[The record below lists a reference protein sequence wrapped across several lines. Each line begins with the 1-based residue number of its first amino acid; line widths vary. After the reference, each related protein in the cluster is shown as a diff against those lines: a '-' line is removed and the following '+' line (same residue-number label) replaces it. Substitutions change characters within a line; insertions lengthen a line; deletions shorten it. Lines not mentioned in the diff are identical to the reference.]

1 MRTPTGLVF
10 VSNTGD
16 CTTAFPCALGVVP
29 AGATRT
35 ITATFTVPPGYSGP
49 SPIENVTDVS
59 STTVDTNTANNA
71 ATAVTTLNRDAD
83 VEVTK
88 TVPSSSVLVGDEIL
102 VTINALNHGP
112 NPATG
117 IEVTDSLPAG
127 FDFVSASASQGAYDP
142 ATGAWSVGSLAVGE
156 TAQLVLT
163 AKVTAPGVIT
173 NLAVKTGQNEPD
185 PIVGNDSAAAGTTAT
200 PAADLAGRQGGR
212 SPRRAGGRD
221 ADIHGSCNESR
232 TESGDGRHDR
242 GCVARRALVRVG
254 CRLRKARTTRRL
266 ASGRSGHSIRP
277 AQATLT
283 LVARVD
289 QPGALVNNASM
300 ASQDQI
306 DPNPINNSDAES
318 VNAAPAADL
327 RVTKAVSD
335 AAPGVGALVTYTIAV
350 TNLGPDDATSAEVS
364 DVLPAG
370 VAFVSA
376 RASQG
381 SYDAGTGIWTL
392 GAVPATRTEILTV
405 TGRVTELGTLV
416 NTATRQSSTP
426 VDPNAANDTG
436 TATLTSS
443 VVADLSLTKTPSV
456 PAAAAGTSFTWT
468 VAVVNNGP
476 STAVGAS
483 VTDSFPAPFTGVT
496 WTCTAS
502 SGSRCASPSG
512 TGTIATTVDLLAGGS
527 ATFVATGLSAPVGS
541 SPLVNVATVAVAA
554 GTTDPDLSNNSDTSA
569 VGLASL
575 ADVQVTQAGPSFL
588 APGTSGGLPHHDR
601 QCRTVADPEHD
612 PDGADSARLLAGDRS
627 WCMLEPSL
635 RGWSACARRIA
646 RSHCDALP
654 ARRLCRSS
662 DGDRASACRKRSLR
676 STSREQCRQRS
687 DDRHAARR
695 SVDHQDRADN
705 CRSWSASDLCGHG
718 RQCRTLCRDRRH
730 RRRSDS
736 GRIDVGVNER
746 RLHDRLPLRSG
757 DDAAWYDAN
766 HRRNL
771 HRGGGNCG
779 SSGNHQRGDRP
790 QWNQ

>member
-1 MRTPTGLVF
+1 MGETL
-10 VSNTGD
+10 
-16 CTTAFPCALGVVP
+16 
-29 AGATRT
+29 
-35 ITATFTVPPGYSGP
+35 TFTVRATNRGP
-49 SPIENVTDVS
+49 SP
-59 STTVDTNTANNA
+59 
-71 ATAVTTLNRDAD
+71 AT
-83 VEVTK
+83 
-88 TVPSSSVLVGDEIL
+88 G
-102 VTINALNHGP
+102 VTIADALPAGLSFVSAAP
-112 NPATG
+112 SQGSYDTATG
-117 IEVTDSLPAG
+117 IWTVGALDS
-127 FDFVSASASQGAYDP
+127 
-142 ATGAWSVGSLAVGE
+142 
-156 TAQLVLT
+156 
-163 AKVTAPGVIT
+163 
-173 NLAVKTGQNEPD
+173 
-185 PIVGNDSAAAGTTAT
+185 
-200 PAADLAGRQGGR
+200 
-212 SPRRAGGRD
+212 
-221 ADIHGSCNESR
+221 
-232 TESGDGRHDR
+232 
-242 GCVARRALVRVG
+242 
-254 CRLRKARTTRRL
+254 
-266 ASGRSGHSIRP
+266 P

-350 TNLGPDDATSAEVS
+350 TNLGPDDATSADVS

-405 TGRVTELGTLV
+405 TGRVTEPGTLV

-456 PAAAAGTSFTWT
+456 PVAAAGTSFTWT

-483 VTDSFPAPFTGVT
+483 VTDSFPVPFTGVT

-502 SGSRCASPSG
+502 SGSRCTSPSG

-527 ATFVATGLSAPVGS
+527 ATFVATGLSAPVGG

-588 APGTSGGLPHHDR
+588 APGTSGDYFITIANVGPSQTQSTTLMVPTPPGFLPV
-601 QCRTVADPEHD
+601 TVRGACSSLPCALGALAPGELREVIATLSPPADYAGPPTVIVRALAVSAPFDPLPENN
-612 PDGADSARLLAGDRS
+612 A
-627 WCMLEPSL
+627 
-635 RGWSACARRIA
+635 
-646 RSHCDALP
+646 
-654 ARRLCRSS
+654 
-662 DGDRASACRKRSLR
+662 ASVV
-676 STSREQCRQRS
+676 TT
-687 DDRHAARR
+687 DHAARR

-705 CRSWSASDLCGHG
+705 CRSW
-718 RQCRTLCRDRRH
+718 
-730 RRRSDS
+730 
-736 GRIDVGVNER
+736 
-746 RLHDRLPLRSG
+746 
-757 DDAAWYDAN
+757 
-766 HRRNL
+766 
-771 HRGGGNCG
+771 
-779 SSGNHQRGDRP
+779 
-790 QWNQ
+790 

>member
-1 MRTPTGLVF
+1 M
-10 VSNTGD
+10 
-16 CTTAFPCALGVVP
+16 P

-35 ITATFTVPPGYSGP
+35 ITATFTVPPDYSGP

-59 STTVDTNTANNA
+59 STTVDTNTANNT

-88 TVPSSSVLVGDEIL
+88 TVPSSGVLVGDEIL

-163 AKVTAPGVIT
+163 ATVTAPGVIT

-200 PAADLAGRQGGR
+200 PAADLEV
-212 SPRRAGGRD
+212 D
-221 ADIHGSCNESR
+221 KEVD
-232 TESGDGRHDR
+232 RHD
-242 GCVARRALVRVG
+242 ALVGETLTFTVRATNRGPSPATGVTIADALPAGLSFVSAAPSQGSYDTATGIWTVG
-254 CRLRKARTTRRL
+254 ALD
-266 ASGRSGHSIRP
+266 SP

-289 QPGALVNNASM
+289 QPGALANNASM

-306 DPNPINNSDAES
+306 DPNPLNNSDAES

-350 TNLGPDDATSAEVS
+350 TNLGPNDATSADVS

-392 GAVPATRTEILTV
+392 GAVPATGTEILRL
-405 TGRVTELGTLV
+405 TGRVTEPGTLV

-483 VTDSFPAPFTGVT
+483 VADSFPAPFTGVT

-502 SGSRCASPSG
+502 SGSRCTSPSG

-541 SPLVNVATVAVAA
+541 GPLVNVATVAVAA

-588 APGTSGGLPHHDR
+588 APGTSGDYLITIANVGPSQTQSTTLMVPTPPGFVPVTVRGACSSLPCALGALAPGELREVIATLSPPADYAGPP
-601 QCRTVADPEHD
+601 TVIVRA
-612 PDGADSARLLAGDRS
+612 LAV
-627 WCMLEPSL
+627 
-635 RGWSACARRIA
+635 
-646 RSHCDALP
+646 
-654 ARRLCRSS
+654 S
-662 DGDRASACRKRSLR
+662 DSLR
-676 STSREQCRQRS
+676 STSREQCRQRR

-695 SVDHQDRADN
+695 SVDH
-705 CRSWSASDLCGHG
+705 G
-718 RQCRTLCRDRRH
+718 TRDRR
-730 RRRSDS
+730 RRRPALGDRGPTRRAPSCSRRRRPRMARTPSQDLPPGHDYTVTPAALGMS
-736 GRIDVGVNER
+736 SRRPSELSVAGRRGRAPI
-746 RLHDRLPLRSG
+746 SS
-757 DDAAWYDAN
+757 ACS
-766 HRRNL
+766 NL
-771 HRGGGNCG
+771 HPRTTPRARLA
-779 SSGNHQRGDRP
+779 SSSRP
-790 QWNQ
+790 PIR

>member
-1 MRTPTGLVF
+1 M
-10 VSNTGD
+10 
-16 CTTAFPCALGVVP
+16 P

-35 ITATFTVPPGYSGP
+35 ITATFTVPPDYSGP
-49 SPIENVTDVS
+49 SPIENVTDAS
-59 STTVDTNTANNA
+59 STTLDTNTANNT

-88 TVPSSSVLVGDEIL
+88 TVPSSGVLVGDEIV
-102 VTINALNHGP
+102 VTITALNHGP

-163 AKVTAPGVIT
+163 ATVTAPGVIT

-185 PIVGNDSAAAGTTAT
+185 PIVGNDSAAARTTAT
-200 PAADLAGRQGGR
+200 PAADLEV
-212 SPRRAGGRD
+212 D
-221 ADIHGSCNESR
+221 KEVD
-232 TESGDGRHDR
+232 RHD
-242 GCVARRALVRVG
+242 ALVGETLTFTVRATNRGPSPATGVTIADALPAGLSFVSAAPSQGSYDTATGIWTVG
-254 CRLRKARTTRRL
+254 ALD
-266 ASGRSGHSIRP
+266 SP

-289 QPGALVNNASM
+289 QPGALANNASM

-306 DPNPINNSDAES
+306 DPNPLNNSDAES

-350 TNLGPDDATSAEVS
+350 TNLGPNDATSAEVS
-364 DVLPAG
+364 DALPAG

-392 GAVPATRTEILTV
+392 GAVPATGTEILTADGPRHGTRHPGQHGDAPV
-405 TGRVTELGTLV
+405 EHTGRSERGERHRNRDADIV
-416 NTATRQSSTP
+416 
-426 VDPNAANDTG
+426 
-436 TATLTSS
+436 

-483 VTDSFPAPFTGVT
+483 VTDSFPVPFTGVT

-502 SGSRCASPSG
+502 SGSRCTSPSG

-541 SPLVNVATVAVAA
+541 GPLVNVATVAVAA

-588 APGTSGGLPHHDR
+588 APGTSGGLLHHDR
-601 QCRTVADPEHD
+601 QCRTIADPEHD
-612 PDGADSARLLAGDRS
+612 PDGADSARLLPVTVRGACSSLPCALGALAPGELREVIATLSPPADYAGPPTVIVRA
-627 WCMLEPSL
+627 LAV
-635 RGWSACARRIA
+635 SAPFDPR
-646 RSHCDALP
+646 P
-654 ARRLCRSS
+654 ENNV
-662 DGDRASACRKRSLR
+662 ASVVTTVTQL
-676 STSREQCRQRS
+676 
-687 DDRHAARR
+687 
-695 SVDHQDRADN
+695 ADL
-705 CRSWSASDLCGHG
+705 SITKTGPTTAVPGAASDLCGHG
-718 RQCRTLCRDRRH
+718 RQRRTLCRDRGH
-730 RRRSDS
+730 GGRSDS

-757 DDAAWYDAN
+757 DDGAWYYAN

>member
-1 MRTPTGLVF
+1 MGETL
-10 VSNTGD
+10 
-16 CTTAFPCALGVVP
+16 
-29 AGATRT
+29 
-35 ITATFTVPPGYSGP
+35 TFTVRATNRGP
-49 SPIENVTDVS
+49 SP
-59 STTVDTNTANNA
+59 
-71 ATAVTTLNRDAD
+71 AT
-83 VEVTK
+83 
-88 TVPSSSVLVGDEIL
+88 G
-102 VTINALNHGP
+102 VTIADALPAGLSFVSAAP
-112 NPATG
+112 SQGSYDTATG
-117 IEVTDSLPAG
+117 IWTVGALDS
-127 FDFVSASASQGAYDP
+127 
-142 ATGAWSVGSLAVGE
+142 
-156 TAQLVLT
+156 
-163 AKVTAPGVIT
+163 
-173 NLAVKTGQNEPD
+173 
-185 PIVGNDSAAAGTTAT
+185 
-200 PAADLAGRQGGR
+200 
-212 SPRRAGGRD
+212 
-221 ADIHGSCNESR
+221 
-232 TESGDGRHDR
+232 
-242 GCVARRALVRVG
+242 
-254 CRLRKARTTRRL
+254 
-266 ASGRSGHSIRP
+266 P

-350 TNLGPDDATSAEVS
+350 TNLGPNDATSADVS

-392 GAVPATRTEILTV
+392 GAVPATGTEILTL
-405 TGRVTELGTLV
+405 TGRVTEPGTLV

-456 PAAAAGTSFTWT
+456 PVAAAGTSFTWT

-483 VTDSFPAPFTGVT
+483 VTDSFPVPFTGVT

-502 SGSRCASPSG
+502 SGSRCTSPSG

-569 VGLASL
+569 VGLVSL

-588 APGTSGGLPHHDR
+588 APGTSGDYLITIANVGPSQTQSTTLMVPTPPGFLPVTVRGACSSLPCALGALAPGELREVIATLSPPADYAGPPTVIVR
-601 QCRTVADPEHD
+601 ALAVSAPFDPRPENNVASVVTTVTQLADLSITKTGPTTAVPGERVTYAVTVANAGPSAATGVTVDDPTPAGLTLVSTSGDCTTAFPCDLGTMAPGTTRTIAATYTVAGGTAAPPEITNAATVLSGISD
-612 PDGADSARLLAGDRS
+612 PNPANNSATISTRIRIRAKCDVDGDGVDEIVTGAGPLGGPHVRVLKVSGGTLTELASFFAYDPAFPGGVFVACGDVTGDGLAEVITGAGPGGGPHVRVFSLAGGVVDGGRE
-627 WCMLEPSL
+627 LL
-635 RGWSACARRIA
+635 RLRPGV
-646 RSHCDALP
+646 P
-654 ARRLCRSS
+654 
-662 DGDRASACRKRSLR
+662 RAVSMWRP
-676 STSREQCRQRS
+676 
-687 DDRHAARR
+687 
-695 SVDHQDRADN
+695 
-705 CRSWSASDLCGHG
+705 
-718 RQCRTLCRDRRH
+718 RT
-730 RRRSDS
+730 
-736 GRIDVGVNER
+736 
-746 RLHDRLPLRSG
+746 
-757 DDAAWYDAN
+757 
-766 HRRNL
+766 
-771 HRGGGNCG
+771 
-779 SSGNHQRGDRP
+779 
-790 QWNQ
+790 

>member
-1 MRTPTGLVF
+1 MAAGSGHINTPVTVPVGATVVFTATGTVDPAATGELVNSAQVIPPAGHVNRTSAIATDRDAIGTEADVAITKTVDQASIVPGNPLVYTIT
-10 VSNTGD
+10 VTNTGPSD
-16 CTTAFPCALGVVP
+16 AANVVVRDPTPPGLTWVSTTGACTTPFPCTLGVVP
-29 AGATRT
+29 ASGTRT
-35 ITATFTVPPGYSGP
+35 ITATFTVPPDYSGP
-49 SPIENVTDVS
+49 SPIENVTDAS

-88 TVPSSSVLVGDEIL
+88 TVPSSGVLVGDEIL

-142 ATGAWSVGSLAVGE
+142 ATGAWSVGSLAVSE

-163 AKVTAPGVIT
+163 AKVTAPGAIT

-185 PIVGNDSAAAGTTAT
+185 PIVGNDSAAAGTTAA
-200 PAADLAGRQGGR
+200 PAADLEV
-212 SPRRAGGRD
+212 D
-221 ADIHGSCNESR
+221 KEVD
-232 TESGDGRHDR
+232 RHN
-242 GCVARRALVRVG
+242 ALVGETLTFTVRATNRGPSPATGVTIADALPAGLSFVSAAPSQGSYDTATGIWTVG
-254 CRLRKARTTRRL
+254 ALDWL
-266 ASGRSGHSIRP
+266 

-327 RVTKAVSD
+327 RVIKAVSD

-350 TNLGPDDATSAEVS
+350 TNLGPNDATSADVS

-381 SYDAGTGIWTL
+381 SYDAGTGVWTL
-392 GAVPATRTEILTV
+392 GAVPATRTEILRV
-405 TGRVTELGTLV
+405 TGRVTELATLV

-443 VVADLSLTKTPSV
+443 VVADLSLTKTPSTPV
-456 PAAAAGTSFTWT
+456 AAAGSSFTWT

-476 STAVGAS
+476 SPAVGAS
-483 VTDSFPAPFTGVT
+483 VTDSFPVPFTGVT

-502 SGSRCASPSG
+502 SGSRCTSPSG
-512 TGTIATTVDLLAGGS
+512 TGTIAATVDLLAGGS

-569 VGLASL
+569 VGSVPL

-588 APGTSGGLPHHDR
+588 APGTSGDYLIMIANVGPS
-601 QCRTVADPEHD
+601 QTAEHD
-612 PDGADSARLLAGDRS
+612 PDGANSDRL
-627 WCMLEPSL
+627 
-635 RGWSACARRIA
+635 
-646 RSHCDALP
+646 
-654 ARRLCRSS
+654 
-662 DGDRASACRKRSLR
+662 
-676 STSREQCRQRS
+676 
-687 DDRHAARR
+687 
-695 SVDHQDRADN
+695 
-705 CRSWSASDLCGHG
+705 
-718 RQCRTLCRDRRH
+718 
-730 RRRSDS
+730 RRR
-736 GRIDVGVNER
+736 
-746 RLHDRLPLRSG
+746 
-757 DDAAWYDAN
+757 
-766 HRRNL
+766 
-771 HRGGGNCG
+771 
-779 SSGNHQRGDRP
+779 
-790 QWNQ
+790 